1 VLDHEGLEVGGQ
13 ETHLASEADVRQV
26 SLAYGGVDPAGP
38 NREER
43 GADASA
49 PARLVPAAG
58 G

>member
-1 VLDHEGLEVGGQ
+1 VVDHEGFEVGT
-13 ETHLASEADVRQV
+13 EEAHLASQADVRQP
-26 SLAYGGVDPAGP
+26 AIADGGVDPAGP

-43 GADASA
+43 GADAGA